1 MQPVGSLRCG
11 PSMPTVRVDLPGEA
25 IVIRFR
31 PTTPD
36 SVLRSAEKEARRTG
50 GRFGLSVFAAV
61 ARAGETSQ
69 EVISRLL
76 KASEL
81 GGIDSESNPKYFV
94 CTRTEELLSRGF
106 TFCKDGDDDEV
117 AEHYTVDLGPQPS
130 LEDVNRFLEVFV
142 PGLRG

>member
-1 MQPVGSLRCG
+1 M
-11 PSMPTVRVDLPGEA
+11 RVDLPGDA

-31 PTTPD
+31 PTTPE
-36 SVLRSAEKEARRTG
+36 SVLRSAEKEARRTD

-61 ARAGETSQ
+61 AREGETSQ

-81 GGIDSESNPKYFV
+81 GGIDCESNPKYFV
-94 CTRTEELLSRGF
+94 CTRAGELLSRGF

-117 AEHYTVDLGPQPS
+117 AEHYTVDLGAEPS
-130 LEDVNRFLEVFV
+130 LDDVGRFLEVFG
-142 PGLRG
+142 PGVRR